1 VPNTPQVLETIGAVA
16 VAALYGLTLI
26 AMSLYGLNFLFLVF
40 VAWHHRRDHV
50 DAPPLS
56 TYPMVTVQIPIYNER
71 YVAERA
77 IEAACRLDWPHDRL
91 EIQVLDDSTDATREI
106 VAQAVARLR
115 PTGVNISHLP
125 RSNRVGYKAGALR
138 DGLTTAQGEYLA
150 IFDADFVPPPDF
162 LRQAMPHL
170 IADSRVG
177 LVQARWG
184 HLNREASLL
193 TRLQAC
199 NIDSHFLIEQFAR
212 DRAGWFMN
220 FNGTA
225 GVWRRRA
232 IEEAGGW
239 NIGTLTE
246 DLDLSYRAVLSGW
259 RTRLLPELV
268 APAELVGEAS
278 AYRRQ
283 QTRWA
288 HGSVECATR
297 LLPLVWRARLP
308 WRMKIEAFFHLSGY
322 AIQVLVLVMSIVY
335 PFLLMLADDSHILNL
350 LYWTGW
356 VFAPIA
362 AAPAVFFAY
371 AQVALEGRRWWRR
384 MPDLGLILLLG
395 SCMVLNSTRAVLRGL
410 RRDAAAFERTPK
422 SGQVGRQRASSGGEY
437 SLPIDPIVLG
447 EVALCVFHLNTAR
460 LAWAAQSWGIF
471 LYAVSFAAGLAYLSG
486 LSLWQRREMLY
497 VGLRAAISNWGVA
510 GRKGGMRR
518 ISQRSEG

>member
-1 VPNTPQVLETIGAVA
+1 MLETIGVVIVA
-16 VAALYGLTLI
+16 GLYGLTLI
-26 AMSLYGLNFLFLVF
+26 ALSLYGLNFLCLVF
-40 VAWHHRRDHV
+40 IAWRHRRDQI
-50 DAPPLS
+50 DAPPLV
-56 TYPMVTVQIPIYNER
+56 TYPTVTLQIPIYNER

-77 IEAACRLDWPHDRL
+77 IEAACRLDWPRDRL

-106 VAQAVARLR
+106 VSQAVARLR
-115 PTGVNISHLP
+115 AGGVNVSHLH
-125 RSNRVGYKAGALR
+125 RSDRAGYKAGALR
-138 DGLTTAQGEYLA
+138 EGLTTAKGEYLA

-162 LRQAMPHL
+162 LRRALPYL
-170 IADSRVG
+170 VADSRIG
-177 LVQARWG
+177 FVQARWG

-199 NIDSHFLIEQFAR
+199 NIDSHFTIEQFAR

-259 RTRLLPELV
+259 RTRLLPDLV
-268 APAELVGEAS
+268 APAELVGEAG

-288 HGSVECATR
+288 HGSIECATR

-308 WRMKIEAFFHLSGY
+308 WRMKIEAFFHLTGY

-335 PFLLMLADDSHILNL
+335 PFLLMLADRSHVLNL

-371 AQVALEGRRWWRR
+371 AQIALEGRRWWRR
-384 MPDLGLILLLG
+384 RLPDLGLILLLG

-410 RRDAAAFERTPK
+410 RRDVAAFERTPK
-422 SGQVGRQRASSGGEY
+422 SGQIGRRRASSGSEY
-437 SLPIDPIVLG
+437 TLPVDPIVLG
-447 EVALCVFHLNTAR
+447 EIALCVFHLNTAR

-486 LSLWQRREMLY
+486 LSLWQRREMLLA
-497 VGLRAAISNWGVA
+497 GLRAAISNWSMA
-510 GRKGGMRR
+510 GRKESMRR